1 MAGFRLIRRLDLD
14 EKGKENMKVVLWA
27 PDIIFHDSETWTA
40 FQSLAKEPIRVMVWD
55 LLSKTRRDQG
65 WIAQQ
70 YDALNIEILSRKH
83 WWSQGRG
90 IIQSNPDAIHVF
102 IGFWT
107 IRAFFPLFLYAL
119 SHGVKTAVFNE
130 PYATSFVGY
139 TREESFIISWLK
151 VKMRPILY
159 RLTALMIKVLS
170 KDDLPCFFSIS
181 LLAKEQFIHAGFN
194 ERAIFP
200 FGYFISRQNEVM
212 APKKN
217 GGDGLKLVFVGAL
230 LKTKGLDIAVQAVET
245 LYEKG
250 FNVSF
255 DIYGTGDPGLFF
267 SPASACVRYK
277 GVIPQGEAQK
287 VIAQY
292 DLLVLPSRHDGWGV
306 VVNEA
311 LLQGVPVIVSDRVG
325 AQCLIETSGAGM
337 IFRHDDPDDLATEI
351 ESILND
357 INKLKLLRQNAL
369 ELAPQILPEIAA
381 KYLLDVFNFY
391 FFDQGKRPDAIWCGI
406 NNNN

>member
-1 MAGFRLIRRLDLD
+1 
-14 EKGKENMKVVLWA
+14 
-27 PDIIFHDSETWTA
+27 
-40 FQSLAKEPIRVMVWD
+40 
-55 LLSKTRRDQG
+55 
-65 WIAQQ
+65 
-70 YDALNIEILSRKH
+70 
-83 WWSQGRG
+83 
-90 IIQSNPDAIHVF
+90 
-102 IGFWT
+102 
-107 IRAFFPLFLYAL
+107 
-119 SHGVKTAVFNE
+119 
-130 PYATSFVGY
+130 
-139 TREESFIISWLK
+139 
-151 VKMRPILY
+151 
-159 RLTALMIKVLS
+159 
-170 KDDLPCFFSIS
+170 
-181 LLAKEQFIHAGFN
+181 LAKEQFIHAGFN